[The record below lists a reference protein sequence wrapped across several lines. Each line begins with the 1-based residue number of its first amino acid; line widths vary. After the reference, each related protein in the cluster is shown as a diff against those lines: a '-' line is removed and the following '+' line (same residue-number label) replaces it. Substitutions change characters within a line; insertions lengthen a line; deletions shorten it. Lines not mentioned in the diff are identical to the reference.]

1 MSPRHRLLVVDD
13 EPRICQILSMLTRRW
28 GYEVATASN
37 GKEAL
42 ELAKEFIPEVVISDL
57 KMPQMDGEE
66 LLRELKLRFPST
78 QVIII
83 TAHATVKSAVDAM
96 KTGAF
101 DYIMKPF
108 DNDEIQVVL
117 ERAVEHRTLKA
128 ENRSLRAELNVRY
141 APSKIIGT
149 SDAMLRV
156 QDMIDRV
163 GPTKATV
170 LILGESGVGKE
181 LVARAI
187 HQRSAV
193 AEKPFVALNCASL
206 SETLLESEL
215 FGHEK
220 GAFTGATRT
229 HHGKFEEADGGTIFL
244 DEIGET
250 SGNFQ
255 TKLLR
260 ILQEGTFT
268 RVGSNETLRTSAR
281 VIAATNRD
289 LEKMVEQGTFRE
301 DLYYRLRV
309 VPLEIPPL
317 RTRRED
323 IPVLARHFLK
333 SACQENGLPR
343 RALSDDAL
351 AALKAHDWKGN
362 VRELENTLERAVI
375 LTRNEEINADD
386 LWLIPSESKSQP
398 KKESEDPTLDFLD
411 RSLADFVE
419 EMTKVHILKVLELKR
434 WKKQEAADHLGVDRA
449 TLYRMIKKFGID
461 Q

>member
-13 EPRICQILSMLTRRW
+13 EPRICQILSMLAKRW
-28 GYEVATASN
+28 GYDVQSASN
-37 GKEAL
+37 GREAL
-42 ELAKEFIPEVVISDL
+42 EIFEDFQPEVILSDL
-57 KMPQMDGEE
+57 KMPIMDGEE
-66 LLRELKLRFPST
+66 LLAEVKKRQPTT
-78 QVIII
+78 QVIMV
-83 TAHATVKSAVDAM
+83 TAHATVKSAVGAM

-108 DNDEIQVVL
+108 DNDEIQLVL
-117 ERAVEHRTLKA
+117 ERAVEHRNLAA
-128 ENRSLRAELNVRY
+128 ENKSLRAELGVRFNS
-141 APSKIIGT
+141 SKIIGT
-149 SDAMLRV
+149 SDAILRV
-156 QDMIDRV
+156 QEMIDRV
-163 GPTKATV
+163 GPTRATV
-170 LILGESGVGKE
+170 MILGESGVGKE

-187 HQRSAV
+187 HQRSGLAD
-193 AEKPFVALNCASL
+193 KPFVALNCASL

-250 SGNFQ
+250 TGNFQ

-260 ILQEGTFT
+260 VLQEGTFT
-268 RVGSNETLRTSAR
+268 RVGSNETLKASVR
-281 VIAATNRD
+281 VIAATNRE
-289 LEKMVEQGTFRE
+289 LEKMVKEGTFRE

-317 RTRRED
+317 RERRED

-333 SACQENGLPR
+333 TACQENGLPR

-351 AALKAHDWKGN
+351 SALKSHDWKGN
-362 VRELENTLERAVI
+362 VRELENTIERAVI
-375 LTRNEEINADD
+375 LTRSEEITADD
-386 LWLIPSESKSQP
+386 LWLAPAEGRQTPHEENDQASEFKDYP
-398 KKESEDPTLDFLD
+398 LNEFI
-411 RSLADFVE
+411 E
-419 EMTKVHILKVLELKR
+419 EMTKQHVLRVLEAKR
-434 WKKQEAADHLGVDRA
+434 WKKQEAAEQLEIDRA
-449 TLYRMIKKFGID
+449 TLYRMIKRFGID

>member
-1 MSPRHRLLVVDD
+1 MQS
-13 EPRICQILSMLTRRW
+13 
-28 GYEVATASN
+28 ASN
-37 GKEAL
+37 GKQAL
-42 ELAKEFIPEVVISDL
+42 EVFEEFQPEVILSDL
-57 KMPQMDGEE
+57 KMPIMDGDE
-66 LLRELKLRFPST
+66 LLREVKKRQPTT
-78 QVIII
+78 QVIMI
-83 TAHATVKSAVDAM
+83 TAHATVKSAVEAM

-108 DNDEIQVVL
+108 DNDEIQLVL
-117 ERAVEHRTLKA
+117 ERAVEHRNLAA
-128 ENRSLRAELNVRY
+128 ENKSLRAEMNVRFS
-141 APSKIIGT
+141 PNKIIGT

-156 QDMIDRV
+156 QELIDRV
-163 GPTKATV
+163 GPTRATV

-187 HQRSAV
+187 HQRSAL
-193 AEKPFVALNCASL
+193 ADKPFIALNCASL

-268 RVGSNETLRTSAR
+268 RVGSNETLKATVR

-289 LEKMVEQGTFRE
+289 LEKMVAEGGFRE

-309 VPLEIPPL
+309 VPMEIPPL
-317 RTRRED
+317 RNRRDD

-333 SACQENGLPR
+333 TACQENGLPR

-351 AALKAHDWKGN
+351 AALRAHDWKGN
-362 VRELENTLERAVI
+362 VRELENTIERAVI
-375 LTRNEEINADD
+375 LTRSEEITADD
-386 LWLIPSESKSQP
+386 LWLSPSEGGRLS
-398 KKESEDPTLDFLD
+398 KKEESEKPLEFEDYPLNEFI
-411 RSLADFVE
+411 E
-419 EMTKVHILKVLELKR
+419 EMTKQHVLRVLEAKR
-434 WKKQEAADHLGVDRA
+434 WKKQEAAEQLEIDRA
-449 TLYRMIKKFGID
+449 TLYRMIKRFGID